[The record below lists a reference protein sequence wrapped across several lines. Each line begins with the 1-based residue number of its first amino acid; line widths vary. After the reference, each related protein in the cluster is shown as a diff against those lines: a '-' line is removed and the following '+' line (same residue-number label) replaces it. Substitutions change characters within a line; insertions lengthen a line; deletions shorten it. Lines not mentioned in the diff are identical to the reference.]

1 MFLHLSIVFCE
12 KSSHRLKCEIIS
24 HIITLGEHMRNLKEY
39 RTRMGKT
46 QKDVAAYLGIERS
59 TYAKYENGSSEP
71 TFETLRR
78 LSEYFGASVDEMMG
92 IARDEKEPAPTT
104 PSNERKLDER
114 QIMAAFWG
122 GDQDLTEEDK
132 KAMWA
137 DVKNFAAFVAQQKK
151 QEKQRN
157 D

>member
-1 MFLHLSIVFCE
+1 MF
-12 KSSHRLKCEIIS
+12 SSRLKE
-24 HIITLGEHMRNLKEY
+24 L
-39 RTRMGKT
+39 RTNAKLS
-46 QKDVAAYLGIERS
+46 QKALASQLFVSQQAVARW
-59 TYAKYENGSSEP
+59 
-71 TFETLRR
+71 ETDKATPNPEM
-78 LSEYFGASVDEMMG
+78 LSKIATILHVSVDDLLG
-92 IARDEKEPAPTT
+92 STKKSPLPTSSDEQKI
-104 PSNERKLDER
+104 DER

>member
-1 MFLHLSIVFCE
+1 MNRIKDLRTAQVPKMSQE
-12 KSSHRLKCEIIS
+12 K
-24 HIITLGEHMRNLKEY
+24 LGKLVGVG
-39 RTRMGKT
+39 RTTVTMW
-46 QKDVAAYLGIERS
+46 
-59 TYAKYENGSSEP
+59 ENGSNEP
-71 TFETLRR
+71 DNATLIK
-78 LSEYFGASVDEMMG
+78 LAEIFGVSIDYLLGNESVES
-92 IARDEKEPAPTT
+92 APPPTAD
-104 PSNERKLDER
+104 KQLDER

>member
-1 MFLHLSIVFCE
+1 MF
-12 KSSHRLKCEIIS
+12 SSRLKE
-24 HIITLGEHMRNLKEY
+24 L
-39 RTRMGKT
+39 RTNAKLS
-46 QKDVAAYLGIERS
+46 QKALASQLFVSQQAVARW
-59 TYAKYENGSSEP
+59 
-71 TFETLRR
+71 ETDKATPNPEM
-78 LSEYFGASVDEMMG
+78 LSKIATILNVSVDDLLGSPKKSPLPTSSDEQKIDEM
-92 IARDEKEPAPTT
+92 
-104 PSNERKLDER
+104 

-132 KAMWA
+132 RAMWA

>member
-1 MFLHLSIVFCE
+1 
-12 KSSHRLKCEIIS
+12 
-24 HIITLGEHMRNLKEY
+24 MRNLKEY

-78 LSEYFGASVDEMMG
+78 LSEYFGASVNEMMG
-92 IARDEKEPAPTT
+92 IARDEKAPAPT
-104 PSNERKLDER
+104 PSDERQLDEG

>member
-1 MFLHLSIVFCE
+1 
-12 KSSHRLKCEIIS
+12 
-24 HIITLGEHMRNLKEY
+24 
-39 RTRMGKT
+39 
-46 QKDVAAYLGIERS
+46 
-59 TYAKYENGSSEP
+59 
-71 TFETLRR
+71 
-78 LSEYFGASVDEMMG
+78 
-92 IARDEKEPAPTT
+92 
-104 PSNERKLDER
+104 
-114 QIMAAFWG
+114 MAAFWG